1 MNYRNYEEFSDEM
14 CRKLGKLKIQ
24 EVKIERLEMSGF
36 ISGKRAI
43 YAKQVAMFDFTLCEA
58 KGLAVLNL
66 FDKTA
71 VAMSDAKRLMDG
83 ILISA
88 FELDG
93 NSVVYEIAK
102 NRYNTTLTR
111 VETLLESR
119 NSGEIN

>member
-66 FDKTA
+66 FDKIRLFFILYYIA
-71 VAMSDAKRLMDG
+71 LLINLICSDTTGR
-83 ILISA
+83 
-88 FELDG
+88 
-93 NSVVYEIAK
+93 
-102 NRYNTTLTR
+102 NR
-111 VETLLESR
+111 
-119 NSGEIN
+119 